1 MAAFQGYNPYGGY
14 GMPTQITQQMYQQP
28 AQQMY
33 MNPQQMQMM
42 AQSQQV
48 QQPSVTVRLVTNYN
62 EADAAQIAFDN
73 TINLFV
79 NMASGEIYVKR
90 FDPSS
95 GRAPIVTYR
104 QEQPKSVQEAR
115 GQQPEYATVEMVTAI
130 ENRLNELSDALTARR
145 NKGVKT
151 DE

>member
-14 GMPTQITQQMYQQP
+14 GMPTQMTQQMYQQS

-95 GRAPIVTYR
+95 GRAPIVIYR

-115 GQQPEYATVEMVTAI
+115 GQQPEYATVEMVAAI
-130 ENRLNELSDALTARR
+130 ENRLNELSDALTAKR
-145 NKGVKT
+145 NKGGE
-151 DE
+151 DR

>member
-14 GMPTQITQQMYQQP
+14 GVPAQMNQQMYQQ
-28 AQQMY
+28 AY
-33 MNPQQMQMM
+33 MSPQQQMQM
-42 AQSQQV
+42 AIQQQQM
-48 QQPSVTVRLVTNYN
+48 QQPQVTVRLVTNYN

-90 FDPSS
+90 FDASS
-95 GRAPIVTYR
+95 GRAPIVVYR
-104 QEQPKSVQEAR
+104 QEQPKTAQEA
-115 GQQPEYATVEMVTAI
+115 PKTHEEYATMEMVTAI
-130 ENRLNELSDALTARR
+130 ENRLNELAEAIATRR
-145 NKGVKT
+145 TRGVKS

>member
-1 MAAFQGYNPYGGY
+1 MASFQGYNPYGGY
-14 GMPTQITQQMYQQP
+14 GMPTQMTQQMYQQP
-28 AQQMY
+28 TQQMY
-33 MNPQQMQMM
+33 MNPQQIPMI

-48 QQPSVTVRLVTNYN
+48 PQPPVTVRLVTNYN

-73 TINLFV
+73 TINMFV

-95 GRAPIVTYR
+95 GRAPIVIYR
-104 QEQPKSVQEAR
+104 QEQPKSVQEDR

-130 ENRLNELSDALTARR
+130 ENRLNELADAINTKRLRVVKSD
-145 NKGVKT
+145 
-151 DE
+151 E